1 MTGITIIG
9 AGIYGAYA
17 AKKLSSVP
25 GLEITLISK
34 KNYINFVPS
43 VPRNFVT
50 QNLNGYSRALE
61 EVFGDSV
68 RLIYDEAVSFDES
81 KVTTRK
87 NGDVAFDVLIVAT
100 GSILSREFELPDTV
114 DSAIEHFTKE
124 FEQVQRAKNI
134 TVIGGGISGCELTGE
149 LAHNFKDEIAKGEK
163 RINLIHSSTN
173 VLSNNEVDSVRRS
186 VQSQLEDMD
195 VKLYL
200 GQRATLDGDKVYV
213 GSEEVPTDHII
224 WTTGVKPNTPDSPL
238 EGLKNEKGE
247 IKVKPTFQTLASP
260 NIFAIG
266 DCVNFVIKAVAPL
279 KKWNS
284 VLVDNVIAYAQNKPL
299 TKQVVPPTEND
310 KPTCGVSLGPEHG
323 AGQLATPFGT
333 FPMPAFLVVQAKSKT
348 MFKGKLSE
356 L

>member
-1 MTGITIIG
+1 MTRITIIG
-9 AGIYGAYA
+9 AGLYGAFA
-17 AKKLSSVP
+17 AKKLSKVP

-50 QNLNGYSRALE
+50 QNLDGYSRTLE
-61 EVFGDSV
+61 EIFGDSIT
-68 RLIYDEAVSFDES
+68 LIYDEAVSFDDK

-100 GSILSREFELPDTV
+100 GSILSHEFELPNTV
-114 DSAIEHFTKE
+114 DSAVEHFKKE
-124 FEQVQRAKNI
+124 FEQVERAKNI
-134 TVIGGGISGCELTGE
+134 TVIGGGISGCELVGE
-149 LAHNFKDEIAKGEK
+149 LAHKFKDEIAKGEK
-163 RINLIHSSTN
+163 RINLIHSNSN
-173 VLSNNEVDSVRRS
+173 VLSDHEINSVRQS
-186 VQSQLEDMD
+186 VKYQLEGMN

-200 GQRATLDGDKVYV
+200 GQKATLDGDKVYA

-247 IKVKPTFQTLASP
+247 IKVKPTFQTVASP

-266 DCVNFVIKAVAPL
+266 DCVDFVIKAVAPL

-284 VLVDNVIAYAQNKPL
+284 VLVDNVIAYVQDKPL
-299 TKQVVPPTEND
+299 TKQVVPPTNTD
-310 KPTCGVSLGPEHG
+310 KPTCGVSLGPEHA
-323 AGQLATPFGT
+323 AGQIATPFGT
-333 FPMPAFLVVQAKSKT
+333 FSLPAFLIVQAKSKT
-348 MFKGKLSE
+348 MFKGRLSE
-356 L
+356 I